1 MSAHHN
7 KKEKFMQKAKKNKTK
22 IIFVYTAQGGFLFFV
37 GEVKFF
43 TFVGIGQLDEPVK
56 IKGHTFFVIV

>member
-7 KKEKFMQKAKKNKTK
+7 KKKIHAKK
-22 IIFVYTAQGGFLFFV
+22 IICLYIHRGGFYFV
-37 GEVKFF
+37 GEVEYFA
-43 TFVGIGQLDEPVK
+43 FVGIGQLDEPVK